1 MHNISNYAS
10 ICDIYHMDVRSFSVA
25 SCSSNSVYFIST
37 SQNGWQLYREA
48 KFFFRLFFFTAS
60 HLPYNRN
67 GLKFFTSDG
76 GLNKADIKDILEHAS
91 KIYEESAH
99 GKQQEQE
106 DASRGV
112 VNSVDYMSIYASD
125 LVQAVRKSAG
135 GKGAFHVLCLKL
147 IFDY

>member
-1 MHNISNYAS
+1 MI
-10 ICDIYHMDVRSFSVA
+10 
-25 SCSSNSVYFIST
+25 
-37 SQNGWQLYREA
+37 
-48 KFFFRLFFFTAS
+48 TAS

-76 GLNKADIKDILEHAS
+76 GLNKADIKDILERAS

-99 GKQQEQE
+99 GKQQERE

-135 GKGAFHVLCLKL
+135 DKEKPLEGLHIVVDAGNGAGGFFVVMFYTAKVVP
-147 IFDY
+147 

>member
-1 MHNISNYAS
+1 MKFVVYMCAHFLQLSVQATS
-10 ICDIYHMDVRSFSVA
+10 SYHFHFSK
-25 SCSSNSVYFIST
+25 SV
-37 SQNGWQLYREA
+37 WKLYRGA
-48 KFFFRLFFFTAS
+48 NFWGLFYFTAS

-99 GKQQEQE
+99 GNLKEQGE
-106 DASRGV
+106 ASRGV
-112 VNSVDYMSIYASD
+112 VANVDYMSIYASD

-135 GKGAFHVLCLKL
+135 DKGAFMCYILKL
-147 IFDY
+147 IFDLLD

>member
-99 GKQQEQE
+99 GKRQERE

-135 GKGAFHVLCLKL
+135 GKGAFHVLFFKTH
-147 IFDY
+147 F

>member
-1 MHNISNYAS
+1 M
-10 ICDIYHMDVRSFSVA
+10 
-25 SCSSNSVYFIST
+25 
-37 SQNGWQLYREA
+37 
-48 KFFFRLFFFTAS
+48 FFFTAS

-76 GLNKADIKDILEHAS
+76 GLNKADIKDILERAS